1 MICPHVKVMSVDCT
15 YEPASV
21 FQCRPEVT
29 NSLWRLEPGI
39 RTHFGPSSPV
49 PRSLDAG
56 LSAATCTG
64 SYSTHTGGM
73 ITSGCPGSSPRTP
86 KRKRRSV
93 KEGKSSVSS
102 EDGRTVYRLKWDHR
116 PGLSP
121 GWAAGNP
128 WSEWRR
134 VCHCCRRR
142 RDATWTKRQECRAAL
157 VE

>member
-1 MICPHVKVMSVDCT
+1 MHMICPHVKVMSVDCT

-29 NSLWRLEPGI
+29 NSLWRLKPGI
-39 RTHFGPSSPV
+39 TTHSGPSSPV

-56 LSAATCTG
+56 LSVATCTG

-93 KEGKSSVSS
+93 KEAKSSVPS
-102 EDGRTVYRLKWDHR
+102 EDGQTVYWLKR
-116 PGLSP
+116 
-121 GWAAGNP
+121 
-128 WSEWRR
+128 
-134 VCHCCRRR
+134 
-142 RDATWTKRQECRAAL
+142 ATDL
-157 VE
+157 VFLQGE